1 MVEVEKLIKIVN
13 IFNHF
18 SEQTEES
25 KILKSINFGS
35 HDNSVFKMDN
45 NNRCMYFVRCAII
58 LKYPYKT
65 DLLYFL
71 RTGKIQG
78 DVLKL

>member
-1 MVEVEKLIKIVN
+1 VVAVEKLIKIVN

-35 HDNSVFKMDN
+35 HDNSVFKMDKY
-45 NNRCMYFVRCAII
+45 NRCIYFVRCAII

-71 RTGKIQG
+71 RTGTLRGEIY
-78 DVLKL
+78 KL